1 MKQIKLKLTDSLK
14 ELEESISKK
23 PSTQTDVMT
32 ISDLVNTADTNSVVF
47 ILNGG
52 VFDDRKAYQTV
63 RKDLIE
69 NNRLKAVVSL
79 KPGLLHTTNAQ
90 IAMLVLGKSDGSVYM
105 VDATDAYHTN
115 ENHKI
120 LSDDDIS
127 KIATACKS
135 NTDIS
140 HCVPK
145 DEIIASNYQL
155 DPMHY
160 FNHNLNFENPV
171 TLKSIIKKVICGI
184 EMNPTDL
191 KNAISK
197 SETSMYAFSTS
208 DLNSNTKTSA
218 LKYLKESDSYLNHKI
233 PNKSLIIP
241 KFGDT
246 SKTQIADFEDAN
258 AIAVGR
264 MYVLELDA
272 DKVNSYYVKAFLE
285 SECGQYELNNCK
297 SGVTITK
304 LDLDELLNIQIPFL
318 GADIQNKI
326 VKSFCIME
334 RSD

>member
-1 MKQIKLKLTDSLK
+1 MKQIKLELTRFLK
-14 ELEESISKK
+14 NLESEMLKKSSI
-23 PSTQTDVMT
+23 QTDVLS
-32 ISDLVNTADTNSVVF
+32 ISDIGIMTDSVVF
-47 ILNGG
+47 ILNNGL
-52 VFDDRKAYQTV
+52 FDDRKVYQTV

-69 NNRLKAVVSL
+69 NNRLKAVVAL

-90 IAMLVLGKSDGSVYM
+90 IAMLVLGESDGNVYM
-105 VDATDAYHTN
+105 VDATGVYHTN

-127 KIATACKS
+127 KIVSACKS

-140 HCVPK
+140 RRVLK

-155 DPMHY
+155 DPICY
-160 FNHNLNFENPV
+160 FDHNLNFEDPV
-171 TLKSIIKKVICGI
+171 TTLKSLTKKVICGI

-191 KNAISK
+191 KNAISE

-208 DLNSNTKTSA
+208 DLNSNTKISA

-233 PNKSLIIP
+233 LNDSLIIS

-246 SKTQIADFEDAN
+246 TKVRIANFDDAN
-258 AIAVGR
+258 IIAVGR
-264 MYVLELDA
+264 MYVLELDT
-272 DKVNSYYVKAFLE
+272 DKVNPYYAKAFLE

-304 LDLDELLNIQIPFL
+304 LDLTELLNIQVPL
-318 GADIQNKI
+318 LDISTQSRI
-326 VKSFCIME
+326 AETFTMQG
-334 RSD
+334 

>member
-1 MKQIKLKLTDSLK
+1 MKQIKLELTGFLK
-14 ELEESISKK
+14 NLESKILEGASI
-23 PSTQTDVMT
+23 QTDVLS
-32 ISDLVNTADTNSVVF
+32 ISDLVNTTDPVVF
-47 ILNGG
+47 ILNNGL
-52 VFDDRKAYQTV
+52 FDDRKAYQTV

-69 NNRLKAVVSL
+69 NNRLKAVVAL

-90 IAMLVLGKSDGSVYM
+90 IAMLILGESDGNVYM

-140 HCVPK
+140 RCVPK
-145 DEIIASNYQL
+145 DEIIASNYRL

-171 TLKSIIKKVICGI
+171 TLKSITKKVICGI

-191 KNAISK
+191 KNAVSE
-197 SETSMYAFSTS
+197 SETNLHAFSTS

-246 SKTQIADFEDAN
+246 SKVRIADFEDAN
-258 AIAVGR
+258 VIAIGR
-264 MYVLELDA
+264 MYVLELDT
-272 DKVNSYYVKAFLE
+272 DNVNPYYIKAFLE

-297 SGVTITK
+297 SGVTIAK
-304 LDLDELLNIQIPFL
+304 LDLDELLNIQIPL
-318 GADIQNKI
+318 LDADIQNKI

>member
-1 MKQIKLKLTDSLK
+1 MKQIKLELTGFLK
-14 ELEESISKK
+14 NLESKILEGASI
-23 PSTQTDVMT
+23 QTDVLS
-32 ISDLVNTADTNSVVF
+32 ISDLVNTTDPVVF
-47 ILNGG
+47 ILNNGL
-52 VFDDRKAYQTV
+52 FDDRKAYQTV

-69 NNRLKAVVSL
+69 NNRLKAVVAL

-90 IAMLVLGKSDGSVYM
+90 IAMLVLGESDGNVYM
-105 VDATDAYHTN
+105 VDATGVYHTN
-115 ENHKI
+115 ENHNI

-140 HCVPK
+140 RCVSK
-145 DEIIASNYQL
+145 DEIVSLNYQL
-155 DPMHY
+155 YPVHY
-160 FNHNLNFENPV
+160 FDHNLNFENPV
-171 TLKSIIKKVICGI
+171 TLKSITKKVICGI

-191 KNAISK
+191 KNAISE

-208 DLNSNTKTSA
+208 DLNSNAKTSA

-258 AIAVGR
+258 VIAVGR
-264 MYVLELDA
+264 IYVLELDA
-272 DKVNSYYVKAFLE
+272 DKVNPYYVKAFLE

-297 SGVTITK
+297 SGVTIAK
-304 LDLDELLNIQIPFL
+304 LDLDELLNIQIPL
-318 GADIQNKI
+318 LDADIQNKI

>member
-1 MKQIKLKLTDSLK
+1 MKQIKLELTGFLK
-14 ELEESISKK
+14 NLESEILKGASI
-23 PSTQTDVMT
+23 QTDVLS
-32 ISDLVNTADTNSVVF
+32 ISDLVNTTDPVVF
-47 ILNGG
+47 ILNNGL
-52 VFDDRKAYQTV
+52 FDDRKAYQTV

-69 NNRLKAVVSL
+69 NNRLKAVVVL

-90 IAMLVLGKSDGSVYM
+90 IAMLVLGESDGNVYM
-105 VDATDAYHTN
+105 VDATGVYHTN
-115 ENHKI
+115 ENHNI

-140 HCVPK
+140 HCVSK
-145 DEIIASNYQL
+145 DEIISLNYQL
-155 DPMHY
+155 YPVRY
-160 FNHNLNFENPV
+160 FDHNLNFENPV
-171 TLKSIIKKVICGI
+171 TLKSITKKVICGI

-191 KNAISK
+191 KNAISE

-208 DLNSNTKTSA
+208 DLNSNAKTSA

-258 AIAVGR
+258 VIAVGR

-272 DKVNSYYVKAFLE
+272 DKVNPYLE

-318 GADIQNKI
+318 GVDIQNKI

>member
-1 MKQIKLKLTDSLK
+1 MKQIKLELTGFLK
-14 ELEESISKK
+14 NLESEILKGASI
-23 PSTQTDVMT
+23 QTDVLS
-32 ISDLVNTADTNSVVF
+32 ISDLVNTTDPVVF
-47 ILNGG
+47 ILNNGL
-52 VFDDRKAYQTV
+52 FDDRKAYQTV

-69 NNRLKAVVSL
+69 NNRLKAVVAL

-90 IAMLVLGKSDGSVYM
+90 IAMLVLGESDGNVYM
-105 VDATDAYHTN
+105 VDATGVYHTN
-115 ENHKI
+115 ENHNI

-140 HCVPK
+140 RCVSK
-145 DEIIASNYQL
+145 DEIVSLNYQL
-155 DPMHY
+155 YPVCY
-160 FNHNLNFENPV
+160 FDHNLNFENPV
-171 TLKSIIKKVICGI
+171 TLKSITKKVICGI

-191 KNAISK
+191 KNAISE

-208 DLNSNTKTSA
+208 DLNSNAKTST

-258 AIAVGR
+258 VIAVGR

-272 DKVNSYYVKAFLE
+272 DKVNPYYVKAFLE

-318 GADIQNKI
+318 GVDIQNKI

>member
-1 MKQIKLKLTDSLK
+1 MKQIKLELTGFLK
-14 ELEESISKK
+14 NLESEILKGASI
-23 PSTQTDVMT
+23 QTDVLS
-32 ISDLVNTADTNSVVF
+32 ISDLVNTTDPVVF
-47 ILNGG
+47 ILNNGL
-52 VFDDRKAYQTV
+52 FDDRKAYQTV

-69 NNRLKAVVSL
+69 NNRLKAVVAL
-79 KPGLLHTTNAQ
+79 KPGLLHITNAQ
-90 IAMLVLGKSDGSVYM
+90 IAMLVLGESDGNVYM
-105 VDATDAYHTN
+105 VDATGVYHTN
-115 ENHKI
+115 ENHNI

-140 HCVPK
+140 RCVSK
-145 DEIIASNYQL
+145 DEIVSLNYQL
-155 DPMHY
+155 YPVRY
-160 FNHNLNFENPV
+160 FDYNLNFENPV
-171 TLKSIIKKVICGI
+171 TLKSITKKVICGI

-191 KNAISK
+191 KNAISE

-208 DLNSNTKTSA
+208 DLNSNAKTSA

-258 AIAVGR
+258 VIAVGR
-264 MYVLELDA
+264 IYVLELDA
-272 DKVNSYYVKAFLE
+272 DKVNPYYVKAFLE

-297 SGVTITK
+297 SGVTIAK
-304 LDLDELLNIQIPFL
+304 LDLDELLNIQIPL
-318 GADIQNKI
+318 LDADIQNKI

>member
-1 MKQIKLKLTDSLK
+1 MKQIKLELTGFLK
-14 ELEESISKK
+14 NLESKILEGASI
-23 PSTQTDVMT
+23 QTDVLS
-32 ISDLVNTADTNSVVF
+32 ISDLVNMTDPVVF
-47 ILNGG
+47 ILNNGL
-52 VFDDRKAYQTV
+52 FDDRKAYQTV

-69 NNRLKAVVSL
+69 NNRLKAVVAL

-90 IAMLVLGKSDGSVYM
+90 IAMLVLGESDGNVYM
-105 VDATDAYHTN
+105 VDATGVYHTN

-140 HCVPK
+140 RCVLK

-208 DLNSNTKTSA
+208 DLNSNAKTSA

-233 PNKSLIIP
+233 PNKSLIIS

-246 SKTQIADFEDAN
+246 SKMRIADFEDAN
-258 AIAVGR
+258 VIAIGR
-264 MYVLELDA
+264 MYVLDLDT
-272 DKVNSYYVKAFLE
+272 DKVNPYYIKAFLE

-297 SGVTITK
+297 FGVTITK
-304 LDLDELLNIQIPFL
+304 LDLDELLNIQIPMFSM
-318 GADIQNKI
+318 DIQNKI
-326 VKSFCIME
+326 AKTFTV
-334 RSD
+334 